1 MDRVAWRLQ
10 PIRSHRVGHDS
21 MQGLST
27 HAHPPP
33 PCRALQGSD
42 WTLLAVWR
50 ALPSAPLPSFLSHP
64 LPRRAVPTGESSAG

>member
-1 MDRVAWRLQ
+1 
-10 PIRSHRVGHDS
+10 

-27 HAHPPP
+27 HAHPPL